1 MGAILGGGGT
11 VSTADTRIGSLA
23 ISQSTYGIAIPVVF
37 GTARVAGN
45 MIDYIDFTAIP
56 HTTTTRSG
64 GKGGGGVT
72 SSHTTYTYEVA
83 AIFAL
88 CEGPVV
94 SIHAPRVG
102 RDAALRCI

>member
-1 MGAILGGGGT
+1 MGAIFGGGGT

-37 GTARVAGN
+37 GTARIAGN

-56 HTTTTRSG
+56 HTTTTHSG

-72 SSHTTYTYEVA
+72 SSHTTYTYGRSD
-83 AIFAL
+83 L
-88 CEGPVV
+88 CT
-94 SIHAPRVG
+94 
-102 RDAALRCI
+102 L